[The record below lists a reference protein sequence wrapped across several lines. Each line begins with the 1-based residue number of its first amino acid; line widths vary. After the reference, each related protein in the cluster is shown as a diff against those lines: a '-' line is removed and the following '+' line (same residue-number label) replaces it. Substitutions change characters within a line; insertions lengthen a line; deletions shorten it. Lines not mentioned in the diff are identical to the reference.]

1 MSKKCVVFDFD
12 GTLADTVE
20 ILHRIYNDLAG
31 ENNWQKLS
39 LDEYKKLFTGTA
51 WHALVWSKF
60 MPWRIYRLVTESRNR
75 LHAKPKEPKLYAGI
89 DKVIDYFSNNG
100 WSIYVLSRN
109 REDTVRL
116 ILKEKGLK
124 DNITVLSQAS
134 ILGKHRKIKR
144 LIKWKG
150 YRKELMWM
158 IGDEVRD
165 IKASKKSGIRC
176 IAVTWGFQSY
186 SVLKQA
192 NPDFIVSQPKDILKI
207 IV

>member
-1 MSKKCVVFDFD
+1 MSKKCVIFDFD
-12 GTLADTVE
+12 GTLADTVG
-20 ILHRIYNDLAG
+20 ILHQIYNDLAN
-31 ENNWQKLS
+31 ENGWEKLS

-60 MPWRIYRLVTESRNR
+60 MPWRIYTLVTESRNR
-75 LHAKPKEPKLYAGI
+75 LHSNPSKTQLYVGI
-89 DKVIDYFSNNG
+89 DKVIDYFSKNG

-124 DNITVLSQAS
+124 DNIIVLSQAS
-134 ILGKHRKIKR
+134 ILGKHKKIKR
-144 LIKWKG
+144 LVKWKG
-150 YRKELMWM
+150 YDKKFMWM

-165 IKASKKSGIRC
+165 IKASKRSGIKC
-176 IAVTWGFQSY
+176 IAVTWGFQDEVTLRRS
-186 SVLKQA
+186 
-192 NPDFIVSQPKDILKI
+192 NPDFIAKTPKDILKI

>member
-12 GTLADTVE
+12 GTLADTVG
-20 ILHRIYNDLAG
+20 ILHRIYNDLAL
-31 ENNWQKLS
+31 ENGWEKLS
-39 LDEYKKLFTGTA
+39 LAEYKKLFTGTA
-51 WHALVWSKF
+51 WHALIWSKF
-60 MPWRIYRLVTESRNR
+60 RPWRIYQLVTESRNR
-75 LHAKPKEPKLYAGI
+75 LHAKPSETQLYPGI
-89 DKVIDYFSNNG
+89 DKVIDYFSKNE

-144 LIKWKG
+144 LVKWKG
-150 YRKELMWM
+150 YKKEYMWM

-165 IKASKKSGIRC
+165 IKASNRSGIKC
-176 IAVTWGFQSY
+176 IAVSWGFQDR
-186 SVLKQA
+186 SVLKEA
-192 NPDFIVSQPKDILKI
+192 NPDFIVNQPKDILKI